1 MADQE
6 HPLVQ
11 LARIARLGVMRNW
24 RYAGRVPDG
33 ARQFSRAARASG
45 ASPTCAEVWLPF
57 GFSHNPV
64 GVAHSVGPSTRI
76 ATDGSLVSRM
86 SSIRMLAMRAAAES
100 VAAEGAQEA
109 AAAAEGAEGAQ
120 EAQEAPGAAVA
131 ALAAIATA
139 CRHESVHVMRAPVEV
154 MTRPIPERF
163 GIQYCWLS
171 PADELIS
178 CLPDDIAA
186 GVDRLLAGHADDA
199 DGELFTRAYELSRAV
214 WYGKIR
220 PSQLEPGVG
229 QLVTAAADWIEAH
242 AGEISTDAVVAFTCG
257 SGACTWI
264 DPEAP
269 LAEPGWAPPGWFT
282 EAGDRLRAA
291 VCAAHAAAR
300 AAERGG
306 AREPILRL
314 PPVII

>member
-1 MADQE
+1 MADYE
-6 HPLVQ
+6 HPLVR

-24 RYAGRVPDG
+24 RYGGQVLDG
-33 ARQFSRAARASG
+33 ARQFVRAARDSG
-45 ASPTCAEVWLPF
+45 ASATVAEVWLPF
-57 GFSHNPV
+57 GFSHIPT
-64 GVAHSVGPSTRI
+64 GVAYSAGPATRI

-100 VAAEGAQEA
+100 IAAEPGADD
-109 AAAAEGAEGAQ
+109 AE
-120 EAQEAPGAAVA
+120 PGAAVA
-131 ALAAIATA
+131 ALAAIATV
-139 CRHESVHVMRAPVEV
+139 CRHSSEHVMRAPVEV

-163 GIQYCWLS
+163 GLQFCWSS

-199 DGELFTRAYELSRAV
+199 DGELFTRAFELSRAV

-229 QLVTAAADWIEAH
+229 QMVTAAADWIEAH
-242 AGEISTDAVVAFTCG
+242 AGAISTDAVVAFTCG
-257 SGACTWI
+257 GGACTWI
-264 DPEAP
+264 DPVAH
-269 LAEPGWAPPGWFT
+269 LAEPGWVAPDWFI

-291 VCAAHAAAR
+291 VCTAHAAAQ
-300 AAERGG
+300 
-306 AREPILRL
+306 EPILRL